1 MGKNV
6 VKTGPRTLSGFP
18 PLPPFGFGAG
28 SGRVFGA
35 AGDNLG
41 PTVGYSR
48 ELGKEGSVIVV
59 SSQNTLCVM
68 V

>member
-1 MGKNV
+1 M
-6 VKTGPRTLSGFP
+6 VKTGTPNPQRVP